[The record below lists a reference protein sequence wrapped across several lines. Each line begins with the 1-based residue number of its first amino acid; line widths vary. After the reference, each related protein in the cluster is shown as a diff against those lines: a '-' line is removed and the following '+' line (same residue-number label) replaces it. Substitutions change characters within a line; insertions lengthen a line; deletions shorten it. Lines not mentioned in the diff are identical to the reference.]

1 MDHNFGPD
9 MTAAIDDVS
18 YASSIK
24 VGLEFKRRFWEQDE
38 HIYGGISYTNTPIT
52 LISYPST
59 NFFSDGPGVLLAA
72 YSWGAAS
79 YQFNAI
85 PAEERIEKALEYG
98 ALIHPQY
105 REEYSN
111 GVAVAWHR
119 VPWTLGC
126 YGEWRDMAAHYDNAC
141 KMDQRTLMAG
151 EHISYLPAWQE
162 GAILSALN
170 AIERLHQHV
179 IGA

>member
-1 MDHNFGPD
+1 MSD
-9 MTAAIDDVS
+9 AIDNVS

-38 HIYGGISYTNTPIT
+38 HIYGGISYTDTPIT

-59 NFFSDGPGVLLAA
+59 NFLSNGPGVLLGA

-79 YQFNAI
+79 YQFNAVAPEARTEI
-85 PAEERIEKALEYG
+85 ALKYG
-98 ALIHPQY
+98 ELIHKQY
-105 REEYSN
+105 REEFSN
-111 GVAVAWHR
+111 AVSVAWHR

-126 YGEWRDMAAHYDNAC
+126 YGEWRDMDAHYDNAC

-170 AIERLHQHV
+170 AIERLHKIV
-179 IGA
+179 TA